1 MATMIP
7 FPTPSYNKTIG
18 YGGISVKG
26 PFAGIS
32 VAGAIFDDPTPP
44 KRRHSADPIKDPDD
58 LNRISEHLVATGR
71 YRDNLLFVAGINF
84 GLRCGDL
91 VRLKIGH
98 LVYWDKE
105 REQLFPNRSFTIIEE
120 KTERRRTLYINEA
133 VAKATALYIQQL
145 ASKNARHEVDLNNYL
160 FRSQSNRSTSDQPM
174 AVRSVERLLKEII
187 NEELGID
194 VHASTHCLRKTFGYH
209 MAMSAPDRSRA
220 VSFLQHI
227 FGHSTSTYTL
237 LYIGITDE
245 EIEAS
250 YNRLNLAQAGMDLQ
264 LSSGYNQKFVG

>member
-7 FPTPSYNKTIG
+7 FSTLAQNTTSG
-18 YGGISVKG
+18 YDGISVKG

-44 KRRHSADPIKDPDD
+44 KRKHSAEPIKDPDD
-58 LNRISEHLVATGR
+58 LNRISEHLVASGR

-91 VRLKIGH
+91 VKLKVGH
-98 LVYWDKE
+98 LVYWDELRK
-105 REQLFPNRSFTIIEE
+105 QLSPNRCFTIIEE
-120 KTERRRTLYINEA
+120 KTERRRTLYVNDA
-133 VAKATALYIQQL
+133 VAHATALYLQQI
-145 ASKNARHEVDLNNYL
+145 ASRNAKHEVDLNSHL
-160 FRSQSNRSTSDQPM
+160 FRSQSNRCTSDLPM
-174 AVRSVERLLKEII
+174 SVRSVERILKEII

-227 FGHSTSTYTL
+227 FGHSSAGYTL
-237 LYIGITDE
+237 LYIGITE
-245 EIEAS
+245 EEVEAS
-250 YNRLNLAQAGMDLQ
+250 YNRLNLAKAGMDLQ
-264 LSSGYNQKFVG
+264 LSSGYNQKSVG